1 VILLKDDLADER
13 CFIAFRFGNGIVILE
28 QHNRFPVSRND
39 HIDRLRHRVGRCLLC
54 FTRRFARC
62 GRRRD
67 VRSLGWLLAGGGEQ
81 SGGEGNG
88 ASSQTL
94 PPQNRKEG
102 QIEYIQVDGSCRR
115 QAEIVRVEFVLAA
128 GALHP
133 CGVRAKA
140 VEFGG
145 SVVNIPQRNG
155 MLRIVNNGAEAFAAG
170 LHGCEITAGDVLPM
184 PLRVSRIDDRTLLL
198 PSYFVDGIQYVLPPP
213 CL

>member
-1 VILLKDDLADER
+1 MILPTSDALSRSASGTESSFSSSTIVFLYRAT
-13 CFIAFRFGNGIVILE
+13 IASTVCDIASGGAFFASLE
-28 QHNRFPVSRND
+28 AS
-39 HIDRLRHRVGRCLLC
+39 LG
-54 FTRRFARC
+54 C

-67 VRSLGWLLAGGGEQ
+67 VRSSGWLLAGGGEQ
-81 SGGEGNG
+81 SGDEGNG

-155 MLRIVNNGAEAFAAG
+155 TLRIVNNGAEAFAAG
-170 LHGCEITAGDVLPM
+170 LH
-184 PLRVSRIDDRTLLL
+184 
-198 PSYFVDGIQYVLPPP
+198 
-213 CL
+213 